1 MGRSANGQLSAQW
14 RERLGRWRNSGL
26 PIVEFCRREE
36 ISQAS
41 FFAWRKRLAGQ
52 RAVGARPRSRRRN
65 HEAQPPRFV
74 QLSPPAAWPTNGG
87 VQITLPGGAVV
98 ALPPHAS
105 SVLVTG
111 AIRAAMLP
119 GGLEDRPC

>member
-1 MGRSANGQLSAQW
+1 MGRSANGLLSAQW
-14 RERLGRWRNSGL
+14 RERLNRWRDSGL
-26 PIVEFCRREE
+26 SIVEFCRREE

-41 FFAWRKRLAGQ
+41 FFAWRKRLGVE
-52 RAVGARPRSRRRN
+52 RAFARGGKPGGAEVASR
-65 HEAQPPRFV
+65 EARF
-74 QLSPPAAWPTNGG
+74 LELPPAAWPTSGG

-105 SVLVTG
+105 SELVTG

-119 GGLEDRPC
+119 PAAEDRPC

>member
-1 MGRSANGQLSAQW
+1 MGRSANGLLSAQW
-14 RERLGRWRNSGL
+14 RERLSRWRDSGL
-26 PIVEFCRREE
+26 SIVEFCRREE

-41 FFAWRKRLAGQ
+41 FFAWRKRLSNR
-52 RAVGARPRSRRRN
+52 RALARGAKPPGTEVASG
-65 HEAQPPRFV
+65 EARFLELPP
-74 QLSPPAAWPTNGG
+74 PAWPTSGG

-105 SVLVTG
+105 SALVAG

-119 GGLEDRPC
+119 PAAEDRSC

>member
-1 MGRSANGQLSAQW
+1 MGRSANGLLARQW
-14 RERLGRWRNSGL
+14 RERLSRWRDSGL
-26 PIVEFCRREE
+26 SIVEFCRREE

-41 FFAWRKRLAGQ
+41 FFAWRRRLG
-52 RAVGARPRSRRRN
+52 VGRSLVRGGKPPGAEVSSREARFL
-65 HEAQPPRFV
+65 ELPPPV
-74 QLSPPAAWPTNGG
+74 WPTSGG

-105 SVLVTG
+105 SELVAG

-119 GGLEDRPC
+119 PAAEDRPC